1 LTVGSSLAWWISG
14 VLLTGV
20 SSGVT
25 WTSSLALAID
35 VTAPDKLAEGLAFV
49 SISLQCGLFLG
60 TVLGGVVYQKGG
72 YYVVWAMCFALIAL
86 DVALRL
92 AMVEPQRPQA
102 TPTTSERSADDV
114 CETPSTSESVEI
126 VLSEKKIRRLPPSLL
141 LWRSPRF
148 TATIVGTILNA
159 TLLTSFD
166 GALTIHLQE
175 LFGYTPLEVG
185 LTFMALLV
193 PIFLAPLIGRIAD
206 RHGSRLVLAANLLLG
221 TIPLVCLRYVNHNS
235 IGQKVLVCALL
246 FLVGLTS
253 AGRIG
258 IYTSQ
263 VNHAVREF
271 ARHRPRQLD
280 AGKAIAQAQGV
291 WTAAYSVGCALGPV
305 YGGLIQGKAGWAT
318 ETWAVALLSVC
329 AAVLAFLFTDGWI
342 GRRGMVTR

>member
-1 LTVGSSLAWWISG
+1 MI
-14 VLLTGV
+14 LTGI

-35 VTAPDKLAEGLAFV
+35 VTAPENMAEGLAFV

-60 TVLGGVVYQKGG
+60 NVLGGVVYQKGG
-72 YYVVWAMCFALIAL
+72 YYAVWAMCFALIAV

-92 AMVEPQRPQA
+92 VMVESRRTQTA
-102 TPTTSERSADDV
+102 PTTIEGSDKDV
-114 CETPSTSESVEI
+114 YETPSTPGTTETARLE
-126 VLSEKKIRRLPPSLL
+126 EPIRSSLPPLLL

-148 TATIVGTILNA
+148 SATIVGTILNA

-166 GALTIHLQE
+166 GALTIHLQDI
-175 LFGYTPLEVG
+175 FGYTPLEVG

-206 RHGSRLVLAANLLLG
+206 RYGSRMVLTANLLLG
-221 TIPLVCLRYVNHNS
+221 TIPLVCLRYVSYNS

-246 FLVGLTS
+246 FLVGLTC

-263 VNHAVREF
+263 VNHAVRAF
-271 ARHRPRQLD
+271 ARDHSRQLD
-280 AGKAIAQAQGV
+280 PDKAIAQAQGV
-291 WTAAYSVGCALGPV
+291 WTAAYSLGCGLGPV
-305 YGGLIQGKAGWAT
+305 YGGLIQGRAGWAT
-318 ETWAVALLSVC
+318 ETWAVALLGVS
-329 AAVLAFLFTDGWI
+329 AAALAFLFTDGWL
-342 GRRGMVTR
+342 GRGIK